1 MDKVWVQMC
10 EADGLDPL
18 QRLAARREILGN
30 PQALD
35 CTLYRADED
44 DPDAEEED
52 LGDARILFRGAFQP
66 PAEWDA
72 EACAAYFDEYDPA
85 LFFHAFIECEAEPAA
100 RGFFTPDVGDY
111 VAVML
116 AEGGVAMYYVHDWHE
131 DDQGRLCVLIR
142 DDEELE

>member
-1 MDKVWVQMC
+1 MDKVWEQMC

-18 QRLAARREILGN
+18 QRLAARRDILGS

-35 CTLYRADED
+35 CTVYRPDEN

-52 LGDARILFRGAFQP
+52 LGDARILFTGTFQP

-72 EACAAYFDEYDPA
+72 EACAAYFDGEDPA
-85 LFFHAFIECEAEPAA
+85 LFAAAFIECEAEPAT

-116 AEGGVAMYYVHDWHE
+116 AEGGVSMYYIHDWHE
-131 DDQGRLCVLIR
+131 DDSGRRCVLIR
-142 DDEELE
+142 DDEVLE